1 MNDSNNIQ
9 KTDFEHDTLFKRVAE
24 LIETVR
30 LTVSTTVNLGMV
42 HTYFEIGK
50 MIIEDEQK
58 GKKRAE
64 YGKSVL
70 KELSANLTTKFGKG
84 FSVENLECVFG
95 FNFVNSVDE
104 IESLFCNKSYMNGLR
119 NLTKLFTINN
129 QKKLIWLIQN
139 HPCFGFM

>member
-84 FSVENLECVFG
+84 FSVENLDRMRFFYNVY
-95 FNFVNSVDE
+95 SDS
-104 IESLFCNKSYMNGLR
+104 ISSTA
-119 NLTKLFTINN
+119 LTKLNPYFAT
-129 QKKLIWLIQN
+129 KVT
-139 HPCFGFM
+139 